1 MDLTPLLILASC
13 GAALAAALLLSLRRR
28 VRALRAL
35 EEGTC
40 MEVPQDLVILQIPLR
55 RIPEPDERDLAA
67 YAVIERH
74 RARVWWSF
82 RPRTELSLDRLW
94 ALSRQVAR
102 EVAAVYHPEAEKPE
116 LRAGIQDLM
125 LLNLR
130 VTQRLCN
137 QVERWPL
144 SMFRGVRV
152 DQALWVREQ
161 VRKYQDSLIGRLVRH
176 ASVPYKVGKWAWRLY
191 NAASPWYWGR
201 QAVYTGGREA
211 ALRYLLTSLVTFV
224 GEEAVLTYSGREGVL
239 PGGGS
244 EEKDGTQV
252 REDGEEE

>member
-1 MDLTPLLILASC
+1 MDLIPLLILLLS
-13 GAALAAALLLSLRRR
+13 GAALASALLLSLRRR
-28 VRALRAL
+28 VRALQAL

-40 MEVPQDLVILQIPLR
+40 TEVPPDLVIPQIPLR

-67 YAVIERH
+67 YALIEKH

-94 ALSRQVAR
+94 TLSRQVAR
-102 EVAAVYHPEAEKPE
+102 DVAAVYHPEAERPE
-116 LRAGIQDLM
+116 LRAGLQDLM

-144 SMFRGVRV
+144 KMFRRVRV

-176 ASVPYKVGKWAWRLY
+176 ARVPYRAGKWAWRLY

-211 ALRYLLTSLVTFV
+211 ALRYFLTSLVTFV
-224 GEEAVLTYSGREGVL
+224 GEEAVLTYSGRGGD
-239 PGGGS
+239 PDGGGS
-244 EEKDGTQV
+244 EHTDATPV
-252 REDGEEE
+252 REEGEEE